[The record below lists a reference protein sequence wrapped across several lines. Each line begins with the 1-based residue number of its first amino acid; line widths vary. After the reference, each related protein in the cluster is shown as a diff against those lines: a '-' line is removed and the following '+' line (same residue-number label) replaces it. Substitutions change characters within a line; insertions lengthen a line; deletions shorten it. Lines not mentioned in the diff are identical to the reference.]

1 MRNQRP
7 PLFTHIPHQSLGAH
21 WHLAGSLKRGDTGL
35 PPLNQSQ
42 IPLGTGKLI
51 LLRRIDALSP
61 QISSAQ
67 KNQYVIP
74 KLTVTTPSGQKVN
87 FQNSQVRSQSVTN
100 ELEEIE
106 ITFQKIEYTWTDSG
120 SSASDDW
127 QIGSGGDSHKK

>member
-1 MRNQRP
+1 
-7 PLFTHIPHQSLGAH
+7 
-21 WHLAGSLKRGDTGL
+21 
-35 PPLNQSQ
+35 LNQSQ